1 MAVTVDIFG
10 ESYTIK
16 GNENE
21 DYIKKLADYVNK
33 KMVEISNKFGSMS
46 QTKVAILAALNI
58 ADDLFQIKEQG
69 LELENIMKEKFEQLI
84 KKLEE
89 ELTKSYTIVS

>member
-16 GNENE
+16 GGENE

-33 KMVEISNKFGSMS
+33 RMVEISNKFGSMS

-58 ADDLFQIKEQG
+58 TDDLFQIKEQG
-69 LELENIMKEKFEQLI
+69 LELENITKEKFEQLI
-84 KKLEE
+84 KKSED